1 MGTLV
6 WVSIYLVRTQ
16 NYPQTNISPP
26 DSHTGVLNRI
36 PLTCYPVTLTNL
48 YEIILSLGIVETK
61 NTEL

>member
-48 YEIILSLGIVETK
+48 YEIIFSLGIVETK